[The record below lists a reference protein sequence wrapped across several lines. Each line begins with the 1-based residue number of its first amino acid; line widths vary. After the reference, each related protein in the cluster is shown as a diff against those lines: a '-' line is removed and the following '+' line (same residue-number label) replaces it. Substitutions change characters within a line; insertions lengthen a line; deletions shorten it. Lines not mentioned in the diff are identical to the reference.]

1 MSVFFSFLLKVG
13 YFLIDKLP
21 AIDFVLPF
29 EMVNQASVILS
40 GVAYFIPFATL
51 IPLFTLKLTVVG
63 FRIAVAVFKF
73 VKSFI
78 PGISGG

>member
-1 MSVFFSFLLKVG
+1 MSIFFSFLLKIG

-21 AIDFVLPF
+21 SIYFVLPL

-51 IPLFTLKLTVVG
+51 IPLFALKIYVIN
-63 FRIAVAVFKF
+63 FRVAVAVFKF